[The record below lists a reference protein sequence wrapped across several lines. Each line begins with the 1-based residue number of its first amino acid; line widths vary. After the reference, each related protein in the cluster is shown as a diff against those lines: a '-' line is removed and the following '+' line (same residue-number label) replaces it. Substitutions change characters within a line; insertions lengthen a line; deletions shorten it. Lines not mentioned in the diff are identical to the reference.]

1 METPIPTLSN
11 LHDAAL
17 HSKLQAA
24 IDNKTKPPGSLGRLE
39 ALAVQIGEIL
49 GSDTPTLV
57 DPQMVVF
64 AADHGLTAQGISAFP
79 ADVSW
84 QMVENLSLIHI

>member
-49 GSDTPTLV
+49 GTDKPVLEH
-57 DPQMVVF
+57 PQMVVF

-79 ADVSW
+79 ADEIGRAHV
-84 QMVENLSLIHI
+84 